1 LEDRVRPLSWRAL
14 DAVSREDVRAVSAL
28 HRWSRTWINAGDV
41 AHALAG
47 LLDSRVEIVVR
58 RVRGGGAARAADEAV
73 AVVVS
78 TEDGPE
84 RNGSAFIECEAPLA
98 TALVRRALRRSGP
111 RIPSGGAAA
120 LAGAVAA
127 ILLATGRR
135 AHARQ
140 ALRVVAAGAA
150 PQIAAQFTTTG
161 GEFIEASLTVIVDD
175 DAFGARVM
183 LPLARALAAP
193 EPTWTRANLAA
204 LGDVPIALPIVA
216 AVSFSTAGELGT
228 LRRGD
233 AWLPGAWSLRRST
246 APGATF
252 EGPLLL
258 ASPTSETALR
268 AVLGEEG
275 RLVLREGV
283 ESLAWTPRV
292 DFGRE
297 EVAVS
302 EAERDALVEA
312 VGEVPVVVRVEIG
325 VAEMRARD
333 WASLAPGDVVSLG
346 RKIGDAVTLRVG
358 GVTVARGELVDLEG
372 EVGVRILGRTDG
384 DPGLARPAAKER

>member
-1 LEDRVRPLSWRAL
+1 MAS
-14 DAVSREDVRAVSAL
+14 
-28 HRWSRTWINAGDV
+28 
-41 AHALAG
+41 
-47 LLDSRVEIVVR
+47 
-58 RVRGGGAARAADEAV
+58 
-73 AVVVS
+73 
-78 TEDGPE
+78 
-84 RNGSAFIECEAPLA
+84 
-98 TALVRRALRRSGP
+98 
-111 RIPSGGAAA
+111 
-120 LAGAVAA
+120 
-127 ILLATGRR
+127 
-135 AHARQ
+135 
-140 ALRVVAAGAA
+140 
-150 PQIAAQFTTTG
+150 G

-175 DAFGARVM
+175 ETFGARVVV
-183 LPLARALAAP
+183 PLARALAAP
-193 EPTWTRANLAA
+193 EPTWTRANLAS

-216 AVSFSTAGELGT
+216 AVSLSTAGELGT

-233 AWLPGAWSLRRST
+233 AWLPGTWNLRRST
-246 APGATF
+246 SPGATF
-252 EGPLLL
+252 EGPVLL

-283 ESLAWTPRV
+283 ESLAWTPRGGV
-292 DFGRE
+292 DRE

-384 DPGLARPAAKER
+384 DPGLARPTAKER